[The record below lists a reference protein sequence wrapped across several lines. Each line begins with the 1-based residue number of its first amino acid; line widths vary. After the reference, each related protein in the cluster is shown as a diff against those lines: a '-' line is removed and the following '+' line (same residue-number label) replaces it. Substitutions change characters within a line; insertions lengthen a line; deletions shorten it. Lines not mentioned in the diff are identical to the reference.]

1 MINFTFSK
9 SSVRNG
15 SSITKGVT
23 AAYQRYFHRAL
34 LNLELNLQE
43 ERLKKQRVN

>member
-9 SSVRNG
+9 SAVRNV
-15 SSITKGVT
+15 SSVPKGLT
-23 AAYQRYFHRAL
+23 SAYQRYFHQAL

-43 ERLKKQRVN
+43 ERLKKRRLN

>member
-9 SSVRNG
+9 SSVRNVAPYP
-15 SSITKGVT
+15 KEVT
-23 AAYQRYFHRAL
+23 AAYQRYFHQAL

-43 ERLKKQRVN
+43 ERLKKQRLN